1 MHPEQVGLRVSR
13 RCACP
18 ALLQF
23 LACLNHKSRTSA
35 SVTSAVLACSW
46 PSVLRTIYGDQN
58 RYETTYF
65 APFKV
70 GTFVGQRMPGALM
83 P

>member
-1 MHPEQVGLRVSR
+1 MHPEKVGYVCLGAVHAQPS
-13 RCACP
+13 CNSAS
-18 ALLQF
+18 
-23 LACLNHKSRTSA
+23 CLNHRSRTSA
-35 SVTSAVLACSW
+35 SVASAVLACSW

-70 GTFVGQRMPGALM
+70 GTFVEQRTPGALM